1 MMNELLQKMLA
12 QPNLYGGIAC
22 ALIAVVLGTRPLS
35 VGWRDYGL
43 IVAAAILTTASVIDY
58 WFIRHGFFVCCL
70 IGFAIGYLADDV
82 ITTLNATMPRFIRQ
96 AVRDILD
103 WLRDWLTR
111 MLNK

>member
-1 MMNELLQKMLA
+1 MNELLQKILEH
-12 QPNLYGGIAC
+12 PNLYGGIAC
-22 ALIAVVLGTRPLS
+22 ALTAVILGTRPHS

-43 IVAAAILTTASVIDY
+43 IVIAALLTTASVIDY
-58 WFIRHGFFVCCL
+58 WFIRPGLFVCCL

-82 ITTLNATMPRFIRQ
+82 VTTLNATMPRFIRQ

-103 WLRDWLTR
+103 WLRDWLAR